1 MRDEIEKCL
10 DTMMEVITGRELHH
24 NGIIV
29 TVVTTPGPLLTRGRV
44 TRDRERA
51 GTGSSGQS
59 RGWSSHT
66 QSQCEG
72 VCSILHLVKL
82 ICDQEKYLMTHSCAL
97 LSSSSACGRGT
108 RGKPGIRPA

>member
-44 TRDRERA
+44 TCDRDP
-51 GTGSSGQS
+51 G
-59 RGWSSHT
+59 H
-66 QSQCEG
+66 
-72 VCSILHLVKL
+72 HLVTARPL
-82 ICDQEKYLMTHSCAL
+82 VMSPLMIMS
-97 LSSSSACGRGT
+97 
-108 RGKPGIRPA
+108 

>member
-44 TRDRERA
+44 TRDRDP
-51 GTGSSGQS
+51 G
-59 RGWSSHT
+59 H
-66 QSQCEG
+66 
-72 VCSILHLVKL
+72 HLVTARPL
-82 ICDQEKYLMTHSCAL
+82 VMSPLMIMS
-97 LSSSSACGRGT
+97 
-108 RGKPGIRPA
+108 